1 MSLSSTAFDRLD
13 AHWTVKAVP
22 QGDLQRSDEI
32 ANYWLARRAGGGQID
47 LDFEESADDSD
58 VMRRVSL
65 AYQVAATVELDAL
78 TGESSGDSSQREVAA
93 AACHRAFGLLSVMPC
108 PETTLERLLH
118 VLEVSALACCG
129 ERWSDLR
136 RWYRENDQILRV
148 PEVEGEDWDRR
159 LLYRI
164 FGCWIRLFRRD
175 GWSELHAI
183 QQVIAGLREEQQEHE
198 SKLVATAEKDGN
210 RAVAFHLV
218 ALYHWAKATELLS
231 VYLTQGTPPEIEREL
246 DTHFEHGVIAAEAT
260 RDRRFAMV
268 LHWLHAAAKVIVRN
282 QR

>member
-1 MSLSSTAFDRLD
+1 MSLSATAFDRLT
-13 AHWTVKAVP
+13 AHWVIKAVP
-22 QGDLQRSDEI
+22 QGNLQRSDEI
-32 ANYWLARRAGGGQID
+32 ANYRLARRAGGGQID

-58 VMRRVSL
+58 VLGRVSL
-65 AYQVAATVELDAL
+65 AYQVAATLGLDAL
-78 TGESSGDSSQREVAA
+78 TGKSSDDDSQREIAV
-93 AACHRAFGLLSVMPC
+93 AACHRAFGLLRVMPC
-108 PETTLERLLH
+108 PETNLKRLLH

-136 RWYRENDQILRV
+136 RWYRENDEILRV
-148 PEVEGEDWDRR
+148 PEVDGEDWDRR

-231 VYLTQGTPPEIEREL
+231 VYLTQGDPPEIEREL
-246 DTHFEHGVIAAEAT
+246 DRHFEPGVVAAEAT
-260 RDRRFAMV
+260 RDMRLATV

-282 QR
+282 PW